1 MAKNKN
7 KNKDEPMLV
16 NFVVPIFKRD
26 LEEFREYC
34 KTIDADPRTIVYAFI
49 RAVNEGALDV
59 TPPSNAPFTQ

>member
-16 NFVVPIFKRD
+16 NFVVPVFKRD

>member
-1 MAKNKN
+1 MRHDRAKNKT
-7 KNKDEPMLV
+7 EPMLV
-16 NFVVPIFKRD
+16 NFVVPVFKKD

-59 TPPSNAPFTQ
+59 TPPSNAPLAQ